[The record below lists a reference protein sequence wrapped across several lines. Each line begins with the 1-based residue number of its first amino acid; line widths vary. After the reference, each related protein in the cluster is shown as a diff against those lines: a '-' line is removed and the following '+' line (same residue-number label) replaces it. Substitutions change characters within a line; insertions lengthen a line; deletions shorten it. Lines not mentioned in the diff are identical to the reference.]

1 MAKTT
6 VHLKRSASI
15 WLDVEKWAE
24 AYNYTLETQAESTRE
39 YLRNSSEAS
48 AQIHVEIS
56 QVDMDVKIQA
66 WFSDLIRKELEI
78 DSASIYAALPRK
90 EAVGEINNLLTAL
103 GTALPKQQEK
113 KKKRNLA
120 FNLGRS
126 IRKISG
132 KNK

>member
-6 VHLKRSASI
+6 VRLKHPASI
-15 WLDVEKWAE
+15 WPVVEKWAE
-24 AYNYTLETQAESTRE
+24 AHNYTLETQTESTRA
-39 YLRNSSEAS
+39 YLRRVADAS
-48 AQIHVEIS
+48 AQIHLEIS
-56 QVDMDVKIQA
+56 QVDTEVKIQA

-90 EAVGEINNLLTAL
+90 EAVGELNNLLAAL
-103 GTALPKQQEK
+103 GTAPPKQQEK

-132 KNK
+132 KK

>member
-6 VHLKRSASI
+6 VHLKHSASI
-15 WLDVEKWAE
+15 WPIVEKWAE
-24 AYNYTLETQAESTRE
+24 AYKYALETQAESTRE

-56 QVDMDVKIQA
+56 QIDASVKIQA

-103 GTALPKQQEK
+103 GTTPPKQPK
-113 KKKRNLA
+113 KTKKQNLA

-132 KNK
+132 KK

>member
-6 VHLKRSASI
+6 VQLKYSASI
-15 WLDVEKWAE
+15 WPVVEKWAE

-39 YLRNSSEAS
+39 YQRTSPEAS
-48 AQIHVEIS
+48 AVIHVAVS
-56 QVDMDVKIQA
+56 QVDKDVKIQS

-78 DSASIYAALPRK
+78 DSSSIYAALPRK
-90 EAVGEINNLLTAL
+90 EAVAEVNNLLAAL
-103 GTALPKQQEK
+103 GAVPPKQQEK

-120 FNLGRS
+120 YNLGRS

-132 KNK
+132 KK

>member
-6 VHLKRSASI
+6 VQLKYPASI
-15 WLDVEKWAE
+15 WPIVEKWAE
-24 AYNYTLETQAESTRE
+24 THNYALETQVESTRA
-39 YLRNSSEAS
+39 YLRTDAEAS
-48 AQIHVEIS
+48 AQIHLEIS
-56 QVDMDVKIQA
+56 QVDTQVKIQA

-90 EAVGEINNLLTAL
+90 EAVKEIHNLLTAL
-103 GTALPKQQEK
+103 GTTPPKQQEK
-113 KKKRNLA
+113 KKKRNMA

-132 KNK
+132 KK

>member
-6 VHLKRSASI
+6 VHLKHSASI
-15 WLDVEKWAE
+15 WPIVEKWAE
-24 AYNYTLETQAESTRE
+24 AHSYTLETLAESTRE
-39 YLRNSSEAS
+39 YLRKNADAN
-48 AQIHVEIS
+48 AQIHLDIS
-56 QVDMDVKIQA
+56 QVDTDVKIQA

-90 EAVGEINNLLTAL
+90 EAVGEINNLLAVL
-103 GTALPKQQEK
+103 GTAPPKQQEK

-120 FNLGRS
+120 YNLGRS

-132 KNK
+132 KK

>member
-6 VHLKRSASI
+6 VHLKHSASI
-15 WLDVEKWAE
+15 WPIVEKWAE
-24 AYNYTLETQAESTRE
+24 AHSYALEAQAESTRE
-39 YLRNSSEAS
+39 YLRKNADAN
-48 AQIHVEIS
+48 AQIHLEIS
-56 QVDMDVKIQA
+56 QVDTQVKIQA

-103 GTALPKQQEK
+103 GTVPPKQPEK

-120 FNLGRS
+120 YNLGRS

-132 KNK
+132 KK